1 MQKASKAMEYETTTQ
16 ANDEKKSQGEKKEK
30 VSHAANGELR
40 FYGVRGTMMNP
51 SVMCEKLDKMFG
63 SGAEAIVHYMQYES
77 GRDTLDMMIKDNQ
90 GKSNGELL
98 KILVDLQPSM
108 GWGFVSLSILHADP
122 PMVDI
127 AVRNPPVKTLKGSQ
141 KQVISSFWAGILSRY
156 FDKQLVSKNRSYD
169 ADKDEFTCTVT
180 T

>member
-1 MQKASKAMEYETTTQ
+1 MQKTSKTMEYDTTTQ
-16 ANDEKKSQGEKKEK
+16 TNDEKQSQNKRKEM

-51 SVMCEKLDKMFG
+51 LAMCEKLDKMFG
-63 SGAEAIVHYMQYES
+63 SGAEAIVHYMQFES
-77 GRDTLDMMIKDNQ
+77 GRDTLDVMIKNNQ
-90 GKSNGELL
+90 GKSSGELL

-141 KQVISSFWAGILSRY
+141 KQIIGSFWAGILSRY
-156 FDKQLVSKNRSYD
+156 FDKQLVSKNCSYD
-169 ADKDEFTCTVT
+169 ADKDEFTCALT